1 LPAAFFLSLVTGRPL
16 PRILRACRFH
26 TTPKLPV
33 QRLPPIREVNSPTPA
48 IVTQSAVRPLP
59 RLALLLFCLAYVL
72 PGFLGREP
80 WKIEDL
86 SAFGV
91 MRELALGLS
100 DWWNP
105 QLLGLPP
112 EEPGWLPYWL
122 GALAMRALPFLDPE
136 TASRLPFIALLALTL
151 ACTWYAVYHLARQP
165 AAQPVAFAFGGEAN
179 PRDYARAMADAGL
192 LALIASLG
200 LARLS
205 HETTPELTRLAFAA
219 LMLMSL
225 ARLGRGGTP
234 WVSVVF
240 AALSLLALL
249 LSGMG
254 WAAVWLLGG
263 WVLLLSS
270 APSADNDFG
279 ARGRHTEARRRAALL
294 SLGVLLLAVVALAL
308 RHDWLSMPIWEAAPE
323 QQPTEQALLPFTQ
336 AWTSYGRMLLWFAWP
351 AWPLALWTLW
361 RWRRQ
366 LGSLHLALPLWAVL
380 VGLVSSVLAERS
392 DRALLVALPAF
403 AVLAAFALP
412 TLRRSAAALIDWFT
426 LLFFSFCAL
435 VIWVIWVA
443 MQTGVPAKPAAN
455 VAKLAPGFVPEFSL
469 GLFLLA
475 LLATLAWLGLVAW
488 RVGRHPQA
496 IWKSL
501 VLPASGATLCW
512 LLLMTLWLPLLDF
525 GRSYGPMSRRVASLL
540 PSDACVLV
548 DGLSQAQIAALQHH
562 GRLDIHRIDSQAS
575 PQCRS
580 LLVDVDQQPTLDERV
595 QLTHWAFKATVR
607 RLNDDRKETILLYLR
622 VGG

>member
-1 LPAAFFLSLVTGRPL
+1 MS
-16 PRILRACRFH
+16 
-26 TTPKLPV
+26 
-33 QRLPPIREVNSPTPA
+33 SPTPA

-59 RLALLLFCLAYVL
+59 RLVLLVFCLAYVL

-80 WKIEDL
+80 WKVEDL
-86 SAFGV
+86 AAFGV
-91 MRELALGLS
+91 MLELASGDS
-100 DWWNP
+100 NWWQP

-122 GALAMRALPFLDPE
+122 GALAIQWLPFIDPE
-136 TASRLPFIALLALTL
+136 TASRLPFIGLLGMTL

-165 AAQPVAFAFGGEAN
+165 AAQPVAFAFGGEAH

-205 HETTPELTRLAFAA
+205 HETTPELTRLAFGA
-219 LMLMSL
+219 LMLMAI
-225 ARLGRGGTP
+225 ARLGRGGSP
-234 WVSVVF
+234 WRPVL
-240 AALSLLALL
+240 AATLALLALL

-254 WAAVWLLGG
+254 WSAVALMIGWWLL
-263 WVLLLSS
+263 LL
-270 APSADNDFG
+270 AKPAGEQTAVAEPSV
-279 ARGRHTEARRRAALL
+279 HSEARRRASLLAL
-294 SLGVLLLAVVALAL
+294 VLLTLLAVSLAL
-308 RHDWLSMPIWEAAPE
+308 RQEWLTPPAWPLVPSLPDTGEAAIPAGWLSFA
-323 QQPTEQALLPFTQ
+323 
-336 AWTSYGRMLLWFAWP
+336 RMLVWFTWP
-351 AWPLALWTLW
+351 AWPLALWTMW

-366 LGSLHLALPLWAVL
+366 LGSPHLALPFWGVL
-380 VGLVSSVLAERS
+380 VGLLNSAASENS
-392 DRALLVALPAF
+392 DRALLVALPAL

-412 TLRRSAAALIDWFT
+412 TLKRSAAALIDWFT

-455 VAKLAPGFVPEFSL
+455 VAKLAPGFAPEFSF

-475 LLATLAWLGLVAW
+475 TLATLAWLALVAW

-525 GRSYGPMSRRVASLL
+525 GRSYGPMSRRLAALL
-540 PSDACVLV
+540 PNESCVLV
-548 DGLSQAQIAALQHH
+548 DGLSQAQIAALKHH
-562 GRLDIHRIDSQAS
+562 GKLDIHRIHSSDAS
-575 PQCRS
+575 QCRS
-580 LLVDVDQQPTLDERV
+580 LLVDLEQQPTLDQRV
-595 QLTHWAFKATVR
+595 ELTHWAFKATVR
-607 RLNDDRKETILLYLR
+607 RLNDDRRETVLLYLR

>member
-1 LPAAFFLSLVTGRPL
+1 
-16 PRILRACRFH
+16 
-26 TTPKLPV
+26 
-33 QRLPPIREVNSPTPA
+33 VNSPTPA

-59 RLALLLFCLAYVL
+59 RLALLIFCLAYVL

-100 DWWNP
+100 DWWEP
-105 QLLGLPP
+105 QLLGLPA

-151 ACTWYAVYHLARQP
+151 ACTWYAVYNLARQP

-205 HETTPELTRLAFAA
+205 HETTPELTRLAFAS
-219 LMLMSL
+219 LMLLSL
-225 ARLGRGGTP
+225 AQLGRGGAP
-234 WVSVVF
+234 WMSVFV
-240 AALSLLALL
+240 AVLSTLALL

-254 WAAVWLLGG
+254 WPAVWLLAGS
-263 WVLLLSS
+263 LLLLLK
-270 APSADNDFG
+270 APQAESGFVQDA
-279 ARGRHTEARRRAALL
+279 RHTDARRRAALL
-294 SLGVLLLAVVALAL
+294 SLGVLLVAVVMLAL
-308 RHDWLSMPIWEAAPE
+308 RQDWLTLPEGLSAA
-323 QQPTEQALLPFTQ
+323 ALVSAEIPV
-336 AWTSYGRMLLWFAWP
+336 AREWASYGRMLVWFTWP
-351 AWPLALWTLW
+351 AWPLVLWTLW

-380 VGLVSSVLAERS
+380 VGLATSALAERS

-455 VAKLAPGFVPEFSL
+455 VAKLAPGFTPEFSF

-475 LLATLAWLGLVAW
+475 ALATLAWLGLVAW

-525 GRSYGPMSRRVASLL
+525 GRSYGPMSRRIASLL
-540 PSDACVLV
+540 PNDACVLV

-562 GRLDIHRIDSQAS
+562 GGLDIHRINSQAA

-580 LLVDVDQQPTLDERV
+580 LLVDLDQQPTLDERV
-595 QLTHWAFKATVR
+595 QLTHWAFKSTVR

-622 VGG
+622 VGN

>member
-1 LPAAFFLSLVTGRPL
+1 M
-16 PRILRACRFH
+16 
-26 TTPKLPV
+26 
-33 QRLPPIREVNSPTPA
+33 NSPTPA

-59 RLALLLFCLAYVL
+59 RLALLVFCLAYVL

-91 MRELALGLS
+91 MRELALGLT
-100 DWWNP
+100 DWSEP
-105 QLLGLPP
+105 RLLGLPP
-112 EEPGWLPYWL
+112 EEPGLLPYWL
-122 GALAMRALPFLDPE
+122 GALAMMALPFLDPE
-136 TASRLPFIALLALTL
+136 TASRLPFILLLAFTL

-165 AAQPVAFAFGGEAN
+165 AAQPVAFAFGGEAS

-200 LARLS
+200 LARLA
-205 HETTPELTRLAFAA
+205 HETTPELARLAFASF
-219 LMLMSL
+219 MLMAM
-225 ARLGRGGTP
+225 ARLGRGGSP
-234 WVSVVF
+234 WASVF
-240 AALSLLALL
+240 TATLALLALL

-254 WAAVWLLGG
+254 WPAVWLLAG
-263 WVLLLSS
+263 WIVILFRTEGQDDSV
-270 APSADNDFG
+270 DRG
-279 ARGRHTEARRRAALL
+279 AKQAGSHRSAALL
-294 SLGVLLLAVVALAL
+294 SLFVLLVVLAALGL
-308 RHDWLSMPIWEAAPE
+308 HQGWLANPSGLTGGEPDS
-323 QQPTEQALLPFTQ
+323 PFANGGFATW
-336 AWTSYGRMLLWFAWP
+336 AGYGRMLVWFSWP

-380 VGLVSSVLAERS
+380 VGLVDSAMDERS

-455 VAKLAPGFVPEFSL
+455 VAKLAPGFTPEFSL
-469 GLFLLA
+469 GLFLVA

-540 PSDACVLV
+540 PTDACVLV

-562 GRLDIHRIDSQAS
+562 GRLDVHRIGSEVA
-575 PQCRS
+575 PGCRS
-580 LLVDVDQQPTLDERV
+580 LLVDPDRQPTLDQRV
-595 QLTHWAFKATVR
+595 ELTQWAFKATVR
-607 RLNDDRKETILLYLR
+607 RLNDDRRETILLYLR